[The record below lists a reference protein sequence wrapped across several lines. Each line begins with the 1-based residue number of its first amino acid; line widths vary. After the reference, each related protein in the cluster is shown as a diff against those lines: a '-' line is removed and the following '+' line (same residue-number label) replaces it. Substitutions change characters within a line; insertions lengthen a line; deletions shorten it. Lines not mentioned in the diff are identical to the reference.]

1 MKPTWH
7 LMNHNWIWLFI
18 IVFGCATPKE
28 KSISSITSK
37 LYGVTEDGRE
47 VRAYTLINSS
57 GASVTILNYG
67 GTITS
72 IKVPDNKGVLE
83 DVVLSYD
90 SLAQYQQRGW
100 FGSMVGRFSNRIAG
114 GKFTLDGVEYEL
126 EKNNGPNNL
135 HGGSHAMDKAIWDV
149 EEIETDRGLG
159 IVLSYVSPD
168 MSSGFPGNL
177 DTEITYLWRED
188 NALEIIYEASTDKK
202 TVVNFTNHSYFNLG
216 DHEND
221 ILDHELE
228 IKAKKYLPVDETKI
242 PTGTLAPVE
251 GTPFDFTRSKLIGRD
266 INEVHEQIKIGGG
279 YDHCWVIDDWD
290 NSLRLAAI
298 LHAPETG
305 RVLETYTTEPGI
317 QVYSAN
323 HLDRKAICLETQ
335 HFPDSPNQPTFPS
348 TVLSPGEKF
357 KSITVYKFSVKK

>member
-1 MKPTWH
+1 
-7 LMNHNWIWLFI
+7 MNHNWIWLFI

-228 IKAKKYLPVDETKI
+228 IKAKK
-242 PTGTLAPVE
+242 
-251 GTPFDFTRSKLIGRD
+251 
-266 INEVHEQIKIGGG
+266 
-279 YDHCWVIDDWD
+279 
-290 NSLRLAAI
+290 
-298 LHAPETG
+298 
-305 RVLETYTTEPGI
+305 
-317 QVYSAN
+317 
-323 HLDRKAICLETQ
+323 
-335 HFPDSPNQPTFPS
+335 
-348 TVLSPGEKF
+348 
-357 KSITVYKFSVKK
+357 